1 MVVHFFQKPHLSMA
15 ESDDERDFKRRDK
28 FHNERRGHG
37 GHEGGERQRSV
48 LLLMEKR
55 RLEQKNIEI
64 DYFSFEFSA

>member
-48 LLLMEKR
+48 LLLIEKAFR
-55 RLEQKNIEI
+55 AEKYRNRL
-64 DYFSFEFSA
+64 FFF

>member
-37 GHEGGERQRSV
+37 GHEGGDRQRSV
-48 LLLMEKR
+48 LLWIEKAFR
-55 RLEQKNIEI
+55 AEKYRNRL
-64 DYFSFEFSA
+64 FFF